1 MSLERFVE
9 FFLHPLLQS
18 AHPHI
23 RTSTNPQTHPFGN
36 QLSFLIFESP
46 PQPLLAMKTILLSII
61 LSFPIAIFAQ
71 NWSPVNP
78 NYSPQFSLEGEE
90 NIEFSIKID
99 STSNGSFHL
108 HPTYLV
114 CDTCPTPVLD
124 CFSEVDSLYR
134 KQSSLLGDN
143 VMSIDNTFFL
153 NGPNLVLKPNDPLG
167 STYSFTMG
175 NEDPVNATVTEYAE
189 MQIFGIT
196 DSVKTFTFSNEKEI
210 ILSKNHGII
219 SFTEVPGTTY
229 VLSGIPELQL
239 GNYFP
244 GMREFYDFEI
254 GDVFV
259 YGGGSG
265 WSGESY
271 AWLSRVDIT
280 DVLVY
285 PDSVKI
291 TYNTTTKTTTWSP
304 DPYPT
309 STITSQ
315 SENNIQT
322 VPFKNHSLQGIIPG
336 MVSYGIDSIKMFLA
350 DTQPEE
356 TAPYLNSH
364 FAVET
369 EHNNRQG
376 LSVGGVTANFET
388 YSYMPELEY
397 IETVYPSGVFKPA
410 ARIQCEQEDGYTNY
424 LLDDSL
430 ISPYG
435 HMGYCASQ
443 VEYTEGLGATC
454 FYNNCGLAY
463 NQAIMIGYQKG
474 EDTFGSIFTPGE
486 ILDARQIL
494 PEGDIK
500 IFPNPATTRITVS
513 IPDHCTGTFNVSLN
527 DMTGRR
533 VLNKTGLNSNSAIDI
548 QKLTAGTYILVGTN
562 DKVRFTKKVVVGSG
576 R

>member
-1 MSLERFVE
+1 
-9 FFLHPLLQS
+9 
-18 AHPHI
+18 
-23 RTSTNPQTHPFGN
+23 
-36 QLSFLIFESP
+36 
-46 PQPLLAMKTILLSII
+46 MKTILLSLI
-61 LSFPIAIFAQ
+61 LSFPLVIFAQ
-71 NWSPVNP
+71 NWAPVNP
-78 NYSPQFSLEGEE
+78 NHSPQFSLEGEE
-90 NIEFSIKID
+90 DIAFSIKVD
-99 STSNGSFHL
+99 SIANDSFHL
-108 HPTYLV
+108 HPTYLI
-114 CDTCPTPVLD
+114 CDTCPTPILD

-143 VMSIDNTFFL
+143 VISIDNVFFL
-153 NGPNLVLKPNDPLG
+153 NGPKLVIQPSDPLG

-175 NEDPVNATVTEYAE
+175 VEDPVTATVTAYAE
-189 MQIFGIT
+189 TQIFGIT

-219 SFTEVPGTTY
+219 SITTAPGITY

-271 AWLSRVDIT
+271 TWLSRVDIT

-397 IETVYPSGVFKPA
+397 IETAYPSGVFKPA

-474 EDTFGSIFTPGE
+474 EETYGYVFTPGE
-486 ILDARQIL
+486 ILDAREVL
-494 PEGDIK
+494 TESEVK
-500 IFPNPATTRITVS
+500 VYPNPAKTHIAIS
-513 IPDHCTGTFNVSLN
+513 IPDQYSGTFDISLT
-527 DMTGRR
+527 DMTGKR
-533 VLNKTGLNSNSAIDI
+533 VLNQTGLNSNSAIDI
-548 QKLTAGTYILVGTN
+548 QKLPAGAYILIGTN
-562 DKVRFTKKVVVGSG
+562 DKFTFTRKVVVE
-576 R
+576 